1 MAAKT
6 LENLYHLQMLKL
18 SKNGKKS
25 EIPKE
30 KQKVMY
36 SVALAMAFITAE
48 NENGLL
54 EDLPKADSGHVSERF
69 LLSVRTKS
77 ITENFEN

>member
-6 LENLYHLQMLKL
+6 LENLYHLQMFKL

-30 KQKVMY
+30 KRKVMY
-36 SVALAMAFITAE
+36 SVALAQTLEEKFISMHA
-48 NENGLL
+48 
-54 EDLPKADSGHVSERF
+54 HVLF
-69 LLSVRTKS
+69 S
-77 ITENFEN
+77 IST

>member
-6 LENLYHLQMLKL
+6 LENLYHLQMFKL

-25 EIPKE
+25 KIQKE
-30 KQKVMY
+30 KQKVAY
-36 SVALAMAFITAE
+36 SVALVMAFITAE
-48 NENGLL
+48 NEKGLM
-54 EDLPKADSGHVSERF
+54 EDLPKPNSGHVSERF

>member
-30 KQKVMY
+30 KKTESYVF
-36 SVALAMAFITAE
+36 SGFG
-48 NENGLL
+48 NGIYH
-54 EDLPKADSGHVSERF
+54 S
-69 LLSVRTKS
+69 
-77 ITENFEN
+77 

>member
-30 KQKVMY
+30 KQKVTY
-36 SVALAMAFITAE
+36 SVAWQWHLSQLRMKMDYWKIYQRLILAMCLKDF
-48 NENGLL
+48 
-54 EDLPKADSGHVSERF
+54 F
-69 LLSVRTKS
+69 CQ
-77 ITENFEN
+77 

>member
-6 LENLYHLQMLKL
+6 LENLYHLQMFKL
-18 SKNGKKS
+18 SKKGKKRK
-25 EIPKE
+25 IPKE
-30 KQKVMY
+30 KQRFTY
-36 SVALAMAFITAE
+36 SVVLVMALLTAE
-48 NENGLL
+48 NENGQL
-54 EDLPKADSGHVSERF
+54 EDLPQADSGQVPERF